1 MTVVWIECDDDSILR
16 RFTPEIVLS
25 SKNLNSSSKVANW
38 IIVDILI
45 NLMLSLASIFIKN
58 GDCQRS
64 LSLCNTLLS
73 QFQFENSLLFK
84 LMF

>member
-38 IIVDILI
+38 IIVDILLTLCYHWQAFLLKMAI
-45 NLMLSLASIFIKN
+45 AKDHYLPAILYFLSFNLRIAYCSN
-58 GDCQRS
+58 
-64 LSLCNTLLS
+64 
-73 QFQFENSLLFK
+73 
-84 LMF
+84 

>member
-45 NLMLSLASIFIKN
+45 NLMFIKN

-64 LSLCNTLLS
+64 LSLSNTLLS
-73 QFQFENSLLFK
+73 QFQFENSLSFK

>member
-45 NLMLSLASIFIKN
+45 NLMLSLASILLKMAIAK
-58 GDCQRS
+58 DHY
-64 LSLCNTLLS
+64 LSAILYFLS
-73 QFQFENSLLFK
+73 FNLRIAYCSN
-84 LMF
+84 

>member
-16 RFTPEIVLS
+16 RSTPEIVLS
-25 SKNLNSSSKVANW
+25 SKNLNSSKVANW

-73 QFQFENSLLFK
+73 QFQFENSLSFK